1 MVTATTTP
9 IPLVWGVPPRQG
21 RVNQMATMDE
31 KLDRLIASVQSVNV
45 KIEQMRT
52 TLGTM
57 SQTST
62 DHESRLRAVERW
74 QNTSSPLLMVL
85 TFVLGATFK
94 AGLDRIL

>member
-1 MVTATTTP
+1 
-9 IPLVWGVPPRQG
+9 
-21 RVNQMATMDE
+21 MATMDE

-52 TLGTM
+52 TVGTM
-57 SQTST
+57 SQTRN
-62 DHESRLRAVERW
+62 DHETRLRAGERW
-74 QNTSSPLLMVL
+74 ENTSSAVLMVL

>member
-1 MVTATTTP
+1 MV
-9 IPLVWGVPPRQG
+9 
-21 RVNQMATMDE
+21 TMDE

-52 TLGTM
+52 TLGAM
-57 SQTST
+57 SQTSN
-62 DHESRLRAVERW
+62 DHEARLRAVERW

-94 AGLDRIL
+94 AGLDRLL